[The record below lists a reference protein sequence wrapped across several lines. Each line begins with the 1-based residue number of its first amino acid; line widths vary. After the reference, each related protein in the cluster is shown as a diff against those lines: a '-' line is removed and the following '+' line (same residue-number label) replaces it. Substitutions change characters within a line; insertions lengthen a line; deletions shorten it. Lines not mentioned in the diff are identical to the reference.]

1 MTRYIG
7 NTGRFFRIADSGAP
21 RSGGPA
27 PPGEPAPSIRSAPAR
42 SGGLFLRAARRG
54 LSLPLGLELGD
65 LGLLLLFFLLYIES
79 GDEEFLIILAV
90 LAVGFFTK

>member
-7 NTGRFFRIADSGAP
+7 NTGRFYRIADGGAA
-21 RSGGPA
+21 RSAGPA
-27 PPGEPAPSIRSAPAR
+27 PPREHAPPIRPAPAR
-42 SGGLFLRAARRG
+42 AGGLFPRAARRG
-54 LSLPLGLELGD
+54 LNLPLGLELGD